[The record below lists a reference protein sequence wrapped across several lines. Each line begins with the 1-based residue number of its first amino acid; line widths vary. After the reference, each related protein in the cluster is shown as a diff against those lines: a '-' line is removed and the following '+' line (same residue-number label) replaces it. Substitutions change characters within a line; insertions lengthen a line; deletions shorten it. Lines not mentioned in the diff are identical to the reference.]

1 MQSQET
7 GKATPEKKIAD
18 QARTWRTF
26 DQAAIANKNDPQ
38 KQRQEYRARQQLRR
52 VIDDAGVR

>member
-1 MQSQET
+1 MHDQET
-7 GKATPEKKIAD
+7 GPATPEKKIAV

-26 DQAAIANKNDPQ
+26 DQAAIANKSDPQ
-38 KQRQEYRARQQLRR
+38 KQRAEYRARQELRR